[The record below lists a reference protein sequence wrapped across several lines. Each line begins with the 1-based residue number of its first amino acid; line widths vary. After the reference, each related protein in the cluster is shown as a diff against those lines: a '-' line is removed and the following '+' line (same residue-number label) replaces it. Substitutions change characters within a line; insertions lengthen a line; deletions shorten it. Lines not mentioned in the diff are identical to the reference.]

1 MRLWCV
7 RILECSGNA
16 PFLPAPA
23 PSLTNIAN
31 RMFDLYVTTARCY
44 LLSSTDLHMLIFFFF
59 GYLVFSYHPVR
70 IRYHAPGVY
79 VQYNVQEFYYWFVT
93 PAGTVIINIVVALTW
108 RKQKKSTT
116 GCYTSG

>member
-1 MRLWCV
+1 
-7 RILECSGNA
+7 
-16 PFLPAPA
+16 
-23 PSLTNIAN
+23 
-31 RMFDLYVTTARCY
+31 
-44 LLSSTDLHMLIFFFF
+44 MLIFFFF